1 MKLED
6 QVVSLEL
13 AKRLAE
19 LNVPQTGAFVWSR
32 GIRHKNWRVTLTK
45 YRNWAP
51 CRAVQRSQRCEGV
64 ADKRSRYGGR
74 PFCYDLLL

>member
-51 CRAVQRSQRCEGV
+51 CYSAYTV
-64 ADKRSRYGGR
+64 AELGEMLPWNGIPHFDQ
-74 PFCYDLLL
+74 P